1 MLYKVILVEDD
12 PLIRQGLSEIIAWEE
27 CGLEIVKCAS
37 DGRSALEFLKNEVAD
52 ICITDIKMPKMD
64 GLTLMKKCNQEN
76 YKMKYIVLSGYTDF
90 ELVKEAIQIGVE
102 NYLVKPV
109 NKVEMIQTL
118 MTVVEKLDS
127 EQKNQEVMNNGIKV
141 FRENLL
147 YRWIAG
153 QITYDEFLERK
164 THLGFAISEN
174 YIVGIIKLLPIER
187 DVCEEK
193 WHREEKEK
201 HLRRLVST
209 INNYAEGSIGLL
221 DLNGDLIMLFPEANK
236 NYFKIKEFINKMIR
250 VASDNKKFYVFGGM
264 GEVVESPNEIEKSF
278 YQARFI
284 LDNYAMC
291 SENEMVWHQE
301 IGGHIS
307 GIPANYYDKM
317 LAIANKFNMNDKA
330 EIFKVLDE
338 LFGCIEY
345 PTRIRWETL
354 QAFGVIFLGDIF
366 QKVIRY
372 RPHSAIELE
381 YLQMQLV
388 EIYQCSTLKEMINW
402 MKDMVDKIL
411 VISSES
417 VSKYSKSIYGLIQYM
432 KYNYNNDMC
441 IKNTA
446 EIFQLNPVYLGKLFF
461 QETGTTFTEYL
472 NELRVNEAKKL
483 LINTDVKIQKIAET
497 VGYQNTNYFYAIF
510 KKNVG
515 VTPAEFRGRS
525 EQKNI

>member
-12 PLIRQGLSEIIAWEE
+12 PLIRQGLSKIIAWDE

-37 DGRSALEFLKNEVAD
+37 DGKNALEFLENEAVD
-52 ICITDIKMPKMD
+52 ICITDIKMPKID
-64 GLTLMKKCNQEN
+64 GLTLMKKCNQAS
-76 YKMKYIVLSGYTDF
+76 YKMKYIILSGYTDF

-118 MTVVEKLDS
+118 MTIVEKLDS

-164 THLGFAISEN
+164 THLGFAISN
-174 YIVGIIKLLPIER
+174 DYMVGIIRLLPIER
-187 DVCEEK
+187 AACEAK
-193 WHREEKEK
+193 QHREEKER
-201 HLRRLVST
+201 HLKNLVSM
-209 INNYAEGSIGLL
+209 INNYTEGSTGIL
-221 DLNGDLIMLFPEANK
+221 DLNGDLIMLFPKANR
-236 NYFKIKEFINKMIR
+236 NAFQIKEFVNKMIR
-250 VASDNKKFYVFGGM
+250 VVSSNKKFYVFGGM

-278 YQARFI
+278 YQAKFI

-291 SENEMVWHQE
+291 SENKMVWHKE
-301 IGGHIS
+301 IGEHIN
-307 GIPANYYDKM
+307 GIPSNYWDKM
-317 LAIANKFNMNDKA
+317 LALSNKFNMNDKA
-330 EIFKVLDE
+330 EIFEVLDE

-345 PTRIRWETL
+345 PTGIRWETL
-354 QAFGVIFLGDIF
+354 QAFGVIFMGDIF
-366 QKVIRY
+366 QKVIKY

-381 YLQMQLV
+381 YLELQLV
-388 EIYQCSTLKEMINW
+388 EIYQCSTLKEMIEW
-402 MKDMVDKIL
+402 MKEMVDKIL
-411 VISSES
+411 VISSEN
-417 VSKYSKSIYGLIQYM
+417 VGKYSKSICGLIQYM
-432 KYNYNNDMC
+432 KYNYNSDMC

-483 LINTDVKIQKIAET
+483 LINTDVKIQKIAEK

-510 KKNVG
+510 KKNTG
-515 VTPAEFRGRS
+515 VTPAEFRRR
-525 EQKNI
+525 